1 MANDRLILRSLI
13 SPWVTPIQDLT
24 KSSVLTHDEVDNNFI
39 YLRGELIY
47 TAQTVGSTV
56 TLKKINGNDL
66 SFNVGSGGGSGSTGG
81 YWTTG
86 GTDNT
91 ALRSVFGNN
100 TINGDS
106 TSSVIAG
113 EANTIGAGPSDG
125 TDGSYIFSNGSSI
138 ISGGTGAIFG
148 GRFNLLSNSPNS
160 FIGGGNENIISGNS
174 ALSVIVG
181 CLSNTVDDTDKSFI
195 GGGEDNTLNGERSII
210 LGGLQNTIT
219 GHTNSAI
226 IGGTG
231 NTIDFCIGGWTG
243 VTNPN
248 SEFIIGGNDNTVYNS
263 IGTGII
269 GSFNSTSSASTNSVM
284 MATSGSTMNNRRSVL
299 LGGAGNVIGIS
310 KNTMQQITSYGFP
323 FASDLGYGQS
333 SIIGGINNTND
344 GWASSILGGVNN
356 EIGAECA
363 VGVSSIIGGASNFI
377 FSMDHSSIIGGEDNN
392 IIYSGAGSNE
402 TSTIIGSSGSSINNS
417 SFSAII
423 GGKINKISGLNGVVV
438 IGGTGITAATE
449 DTVYVPKLNVGTGT
463 PDSKLHVGGTY
474 GELKVRLDNEN
485 SNSTNQLFLTSD
497 ENTYTNFVSIGTPT
511 SSAELQFGMIGP
523 SSTSRVVGNPDDSFI
538 AATSAAD
545 NMNFINN
552 EGSGTSDNIGFY
564 AGKVVLT
571 HLSATTSDIMI
582 LGDGTNRGYVG
593 IGTDTPTEKLDVV
606 SNLKVRGQAYTPIHD
621 NLTGGTTFIPDWDNS
636 NVQILTL
643 SGNTNVSGGTSTMK
657 GGSTYTMLVKQSNG
671 GSHTITYDSTY
682 KWEEGNPPTLST
694 ADGSVDI
701 ITFICDGTSLYG
713 LIAKNFQ

>member
-1 MANDRLILRSLI
+1 
-13 SPWVTPIQDLT
+13 
-24 KSSVLTHDEVDNNFI
+24 VLTHDEVDNNFI

-66 SFNVGSGGGSGSTGG
+66 SFNVGSGGGSGSTDG

-138 ISGGTGAIFG
+138 ISGGTGAIIG
-148 GRFNLLSNSPNS
+148 GRFNLLSNSPSS

-181 CLSNTVDDTDKSFI
+181 GLSNTVDDTDKSFI
-195 GGGEDNTLNGERSII
+195 GGGEDNTLNGERSVI

-231 NTIDFCIGGWTG
+231 NTIDFCLGGWTG

-310 KNTMQQITSYGFP
+310 KNTAQQIVSYGFP

-333 SIIGGINNTND
+333 SIIGGINNKND

-356 EIGAECA
+356 EIGAECS
-363 VGVSSIIGGASNFI
+363 VGLSSIIGGASNFI

-392 IIYSGAGSNE
+392 IIYSGGGSLE
-402 TSTIIGSSGSSINNS
+402 TSTIIGSSGSTINSS

-423 GGKINKISGLNGVVV
+423 GGYGIS
-438 IGGTGITAATE
+438 ATSNN
-449 DTVYVPKLNVGTGT
+449 TVYVP
-463 PDSKLHVGGTY
+463 
-474 GELKVRLDNEN
+474 
-485 SNSTNQLFLTSD
+485 
-497 ENTYTNFVSIGTPT
+497 
-511 SSAELQFGMIGP
+511 
-523 SSTSRVVGNPDDSFI
+523 
-538 AATSAAD
+538 
-545 NMNFINN
+545 
-552 EGSGTSDNIGFY
+552 
-564 AGKVVLT
+564 
-571 HLSATTSDIMI
+571 
-582 LGDGTNRGYVG
+582 
-593 IGTDTPTEKLDVV
+593 
-606 SNLKVRGQAYTPIHD
+606 NLEVRGQAYTPIHD
-621 NLTGGTTFIPDWDNS
+621 NLTGGTTFIPDWGNS
-636 NVQILTL
+636 NAQILTL